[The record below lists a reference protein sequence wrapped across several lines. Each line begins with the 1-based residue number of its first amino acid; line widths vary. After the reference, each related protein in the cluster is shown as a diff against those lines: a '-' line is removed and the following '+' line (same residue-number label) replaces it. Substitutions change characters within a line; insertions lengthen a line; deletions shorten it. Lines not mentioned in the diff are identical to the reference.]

1 MDWARRAQKGFLASG
16 IDPKDRKGHKNFY
29 IDLLQK
35 MALEEVL
42 ELKGDEIVL
51 DFGCGSGRFSCW
63 IAPKVKKVLGL
74 EITQQMIDL
83 AEENRRAEN
92 VEFTLYD
99 GVHFPILPYQFDLIL
114 SVGVLQTIEGEVLN
128 KTVSQLI
135 QYLKKSGRFCL
146 IEQASDNPKMGRPRV
161 EEYLKTF
168 EESKL
173 ECLKYYPIRK
183 GRWWLLYLIRYGM
196 IPRGSFLRIA
206 KNETVRLRKEAK
218 TISYYQ
224 DFLFVLKR

>member
-1 MDWARRAQKGFLASG
+1 
-16 IDPKDRKGHKNFY
+16 
-29 IDLLQK
+29 

-114 SVGVLQTIEGEVLN
+114 SVGVLQTIKGEVLN
-128 KTVSQLI
+128 KAVSQLTK
-135 QYLKKSGRFCL
+135 YLKNAGRFCL
-146 IEQASDNPKMGRPRV
+146 IEQASDNIKIERPRV
-161 EEYLKTF
+161 EEYLQAFK
-168 EESKL
+168 ESKL
-173 ECLKYYPIRK
+173 ECLKYYPIRN
-183 GRWWLLYLIRYGM
+183 GRSWFLYLIRYGI
-196 IPRGSFLRIA
+196 IPRNMLPGIA
-206 KNETVRLRKEAK
+206 RKEILCRRREHK
-218 TISYYQ
+218 TISNYQ
-224 DFLFVLKR
+224 DYLFVLKKQ